1 MRRAR
6 GMGHYAYLLRC
17 GDGTYYAGYT
27 VDPAQRLRAHREG
40 EASRYTRGRGPY
52 RMVAVWR
59 CPTRGA
65 ALRLE
70 RTLKRLPRAAKR
82 RLATGGPIPSVA
94 ARAVELGARRQP
106 LRRGVLL

>member
-1 MRRAR
+1 MRRAL
-6 GMGHYAYLLRC
+6 GIGHYAYLLRC

-40 EASRYTRGRGPY
+40 GASRYTRGRGPY

-70 RTLKRLPRAAKR
+70 RTLKRLPHAAKR
-82 RLATGGPIPSVA
+82 LLASGGPIPSLT

-106 LRRGVLL
+106 LRPGVLL